1 VTDVAGIDRAIRA
14 FADQP
19 LETAGRGLFEAL
31 GYRSGKTIPL
41 DGDPATFAREL
52 DHEGKLERA
61 AAHFGKWREVRFL
74 FQLTNDEIPMLGRD
88 QGSIDLGER
97 YGRSIVDSYV
107 FLAIA
112 LEDQKWKRSALAG
125 ITRAVNALFPMPV
138 VLLFR
143 HGERVSL
150 AVSERR
156 QHKRDASRDVQTG
169 RISVVLNVSTE
180 RPHRGHLSILA
191 KLDWQ
196 AMRPRPSNFGELH
209 DRWQEALSTKTLNE
223 KFYRDLSDWFFW
235 ARRLV
240 VFPEGAYPP
249 NSDSK
254 KPDRNSVP
262 LIRLLTRVIFC
273 WFIKERGLIPG
284 ELFRLEEA
292 RRLLKADSGKE
303 AEEGNYYRAILQNLF
318 FATLNTEMGEGRK
331 WRSKNAGGG
340 QDGHFLVHSVYRYQD
355 LFADPDAALDLFRK
369 VPFLNGGL
377 FECLDRELTERDLA
391 RDPGLAKISDGK
403 RLRVDGFSDHPK
415 NTLHVPNR
423 IFFGD
428 TVDAP
433 ELNEDYETKGKRYT
447 ARGLFTLFDDY
458 VFTVEENTSVEEEVA
473 LDPELLGKVFE
484 NLLASYNP
492 ETSSSARKMS
502 GSFYTPRYVVDFMVR
517 ETLAHQ
523 FTRALIAMQPGEA
536 GGIRPKSEAFDLGP
550 APGELGLSRTAPGR
564 DPFPEGEGIV
574 AVRVHAL
581 LDPAAPAPKF
591 SDKERDTLIAAI
603 EDMKVLDPAC
613 GSGAFPMGMLQA
625 LMEVL
630 KRLDPDNAK
639 WRAVLRAPLERDLA
653 NARTKDV
660 TRRGEALEEAEAA
673 LKAFDEEFADNDLAD
688 YVRKL
693 HLIEKCLYGSDIQP
707 IAILIAKLRFFISLA
722 VEQKPHP
729 GRDNLGIKPLPNL
742 ETKLVAANSL
752 IPLDRPKQ
760 DDLFANKRIDE
771 LEKLIEDATQRHFGA
786 RTMRTKRKYRD
797 LIQQYRDELSEVLEA
812 EHSLPHDDAEKA
824 AAWNPFDQNA
834 SAPFFDP
841 LWMFQL
847 HDGFDIVIGNPPYVR
862 QERFTEDKPALQK
875 VYGQKDRNGQPL
887 GSYAGTADMFVYFIE
902 RGMRLLKPGGAFSY
916 ITSNKWYR
924 AKYGENLRHWM
935 TVNAR
940 LHLLIDFGDADVFD
954 AIAYPTIIL
963 AERRAH
969 PGPKPEDRFRALNWQ
984 NLGVEADE
992 ERFEDYL
999 DQYGFTMPQS
1009 ALEKGGWQIEP
1020 TVKRDLLA
1028 RIRAAGVPLGDY
1040 VEGRF
1045 YRGILTGYNEAFVI
1059 DGATRARLI
1068 AADSK
1073 SAEIIKPFL
1082 RGRDIKRWRVEPQD
1096 LWLIF
1101 TRRGIDIDR
1110 YPAIKTH
1117 LAEYRKKLES
1127 KPTDWIDGPTDA
1139 EKWPGRKA
1147 GSYKWFEIQD
1157 NVAYWEAFLEPK
1169 IIVPAIEKTVAYAP
1183 DTAGFFSNDK
1193 TSIVVS
1199 DDWRFL
1205 SACLNSPVS
1214 WWIAQSAYAGRQG
1227 GFFEFKPMYV
1237 GQFPVP
1243 KASPTPKAMIGA
1255 LVDVLRADHAN
1266 PALEQLLNGL
1276 VYELYFPDDLHARG
1290 LRLFDAAQ
1298 AAGLEA
1304 IAGREGERLAAAAE
1318 AFAREHLAPA
1328 KPLRVMLSDLQT
1340 LDVVRII
1347 EGKG

>member
-1 VTDVAGIDRAIRA
+1 MTATAQTIDKAVRA

-19 LETAGRGLFEAL
+19 LEAAGRGLLEAL
-31 GYRSGKTIPL
+31 GYRSAKTIPL
-41 DGDPATFAREL
+41 DGKPTTFAREI
-52 DHEGKLERA
+52 DHESKLERA
-61 AAHFGKWREVRFL
+61 AAHFDKWREVRFI

-88 QGSIDLGER
+88 QGGIDLTER
-97 YGRSIVDSYV
+97 YGRSIVDSFV
-107 FLAIA
+107 FLVIE
-112 LEDQKWKRSALAG
+112 LEGEEWKRGALAD
-125 ITRAVNALFPMPV
+125 ITRAVNGLFPMPV
-138 VLLFR
+138 IILFR
-143 HGERVSL
+143 HGQRFSL

-156 QHKRDASRDVQTG
+156 QHRRDANRDVQTG
-169 RISVVLNVSTE
+169 RISIILNVSTE
-180 RPHRGHLSILA
+180 RPHRGHLSILE
-191 KLDWQ
+191 KLDWRS
-196 AMRPRPSNFGELH
+196 MRSRPSNFGELYES
-209 DRWQEALSTKTLNE
+209 WQAALSTKTLNE
-223 KFYRDLSDWFFW
+223 AFYKELSNWFFW
-235 ARRLV
+235 ARGLV
-240 VFPEGAYPP
+240 DFPEGAGP
-249 NSDSK
+249 K
-254 KPDRNSVP
+254 TEVP

-273 WFIKERGLIPG
+273 WFIKERGLIPDG
-284 ELFRLEEA
+284 FFRLEDV
-292 RRLLKADSGKE
+292 RGLLKTDPGK
-303 AEEGNYYRAILQNLF
+303 AGSEGNYYRAILQNLF

-377 FECLDRELTERDLA
+377 FECLDRELTDRDLT

-403 RLRVDGFSDHPK
+403 RLRVDGFSDHSK
-415 NTLHVPNR
+415 NPLQVPNR
-423 IFFGD
+423 VFFSD
-428 TVDAP
+428 YVDVD
-433 ELNEDYETKGKRYT
+433 LNEIYETKGKPYK
-447 ARGLFTLFDDY
+447 ARGLFTLFEDY

-484 NLLASYNP
+484 NLLASYNE
-492 ETSSSARKMS
+492 ETSTTARKKS
-502 GSFYTPRYVVDFMVR
+502 GAFYTPRYVVDYMVR

-523 FTRALIAMQPGEA
+523 FTRTLVALQPVEA

-550 APGELGLSRTAPGR
+550 APGELAMERNNPHPTPSPKEGGLLEA
-564 DPFPEGEGIV
+564 
-574 AVRVHAL
+574 RVHTL
-581 LDPAAPAPKF
+581 LDPAAPAPDF
-591 SDKERDTLIAAI
+591 SDRECDALIATI

-625 LMEVL
+625 LIAVL
-630 KRLDPDNAK
+630 KRLDPNNTRWKA
-639 WRAVLRAPLERDLA
+639 ALRAPLERRAAD
-653 NARTKDV
+653 ARNYDV
-660 TRRGEALEEAEAA
+660 TRREAELEEAEAA
-673 LKAFDEEFADNDLAD
+673 LKAFDEEFADSDLAD

-722 VEQKPHP
+722 VEQKPHKDRP
-729 GRDNLGIKPLPNL
+729 NLGIKPLPNL

-752 IPLDRPKQ
+752 IPLDRPAQ
-760 DDLFANKRIDE
+760 DDLFANPRIAE
-771 LEKLIEDATQRHFGA
+771 LELLTEDATQRHFGA
-786 RTMRTKRKYRD
+786 RTMKTKRKYRD
-797 LIQQYRDELSEVLEA
+797 LIQLYRDELSEILEA
-812 EHSLPHDDAEKA
+812 EHSLPHEDAQKA

-862 QERFTEDKPALQK
+862 QEKITEQKTALQK
-875 VYGQKDRNGQPL
+875 IYGQKDRKGQPL
-887 GSYAGTADMFVYFIE
+887 GSYAGTADLFVYFIE

-935 TVNAR
+935 NVNAR
-940 LHLLIDFGDADVFD
+940 LRTLIDFGDADVFD

-984 NLGVEADE
+984 DLGESANIEA
-992 ERFEDYL
+992 FPAL
-999 DQYGFTMPQS
+999 VGSAGFTMPQS

-1045 YRGILTGYNEAFVI
+1045 YRGILTGYNDAFVI
-1059 DGATRARLI
+1059 DGATRAQLI
-1068 AADSK
+1068 ATDPK

-1082 RGRDIKRWRVEPQD
+1082 RGRDVKRWRAEPQD
-1096 LWLIF
+1096 LWLVF
-1101 TRRGIDIDR
+1101 TRRGIDIDA
-1110 YPAIKTH
+1110 YPAIKMH
-1117 LAEYRKKLES
+1117 LAGYREKLEP
-1127 KPTDWIDGPTDA
+1127 KPSDWVDGPTDA
-1139 EKWPGRKA
+1139 EKWQGRKA

-1183 DTAGFFSNDK
+1183 DNEGFFSNDK
-1193 TSIVVS
+1193 TSIIVS

-1214 WWIAQSAYAGRQG
+1214 WWIAQVNYAGRQG

-1243 KASPTPKAMIGA
+1243 KADGQAKAIIA
-1255 LVDVLRADHAN
+1255 PLVDILCVDHAN

-1276 VYELYFPDDLHARG
+1276 VYELYFPDDLHVRG
-1290 LRLFDAAQ
+1290 LHLF
-1298 AAGLEA
+1298 E
-1304 IAGREGERLAAAAE
+1304 AAAE
-1318 AFAREHLAPA
+1318 AGLGALGDLEAEPLTRAAEVFARQHLAPGQ
-1328 KPLRVMLSDLQT
+1328 PLRVMLSDLQT

-1347 EGKG
+1347 EGKS

>member
-1 VTDVAGIDRAIRA
+1 MTDIAAIDRAIRA
-14 FADQP
+14 FLNQP
-19 LETAGRGLFEAL
+19 LEEAGRGLFESL

-41 DGDPATFAREL
+41 DGAPATFAEAL
-52 DHEGKLERA
+52 DHERKLERA
-61 AAHFGKWREVRFL
+61 AAQFGKWREVRFL

-107 FLAIA
+107 FLAVA
-112 LEDQKWKRSALAG
+112 LEGDEWKRSALAG

-138 VLLFR
+138 ILLFSY
-143 HGERVSL
+143 GSRVSL

-156 QHKRDASRDVQTG
+156 QHKRDASREVQTG
-169 RISVVLNVSTE
+169 RISVILNVSTE

-209 DRWQEALSTKTLNE
+209 DGWQAALSTKTLNE
-223 KFYRDLSDWFFW
+223 AFYKELSNWFFW
-235 ARRLV
+235 SRGLV
-240 VFPEGAYPP
+240 AFPEGAG
-249 NSDSK
+249 
-254 KPDRNSVP
+254 PDPEVP

-273 WFIKERGLIPG
+273 WFIKERGLIP
-284 ELFRLEEA
+284 ESLFRLDEV
-292 RRLLKADSGKE
+292 RPLLKADPGKKPDDS
-303 AEEGNYYRAILQNLF
+303 NYYRAILQNLF
-318 FATLNTEMGEGRK
+318 FATLNTEMGESRK
-331 WRSKNAGGG
+331 WRSKNSDGG

-355 LFADPDAALDLFRK
+355 LFADPDAALALFRK

-391 RDPGLAKISDGK
+391 RDPDLAKISDGK

-415 NTLHVPNR
+415 NPLNVPNR
-423 IFFGD
+423 IFFGEPEQ
-428 TVDAP
+428 VD
-433 ELNEDYETKGKRYT
+433 LNKDYETKGKGYT

-502 GSFYTPRYVVDFMVR
+502 GSFYTPRYVVDYMVR

-523 FTRALIAMQPGEA
+523 FARTIASIQLVEV
-536 GGIRPKSEAFDLGP
+536 GGIRPQTETFDLGP
-550 APGELGLSRTAPGR
+550 APGELAIERKRSRPGTSGQGT
-564 DPFPEGEGIV
+564 E
-574 AVRVHAL
+574 AVDARIHAL
-581 LDPAAPAPKF
+581 LDPAASTPDF
-591 SDKERDTLIAAI
+591 SAVERDALIAAI
-603 EDMKVLDPAC
+603 EDLKVLDPAC

-630 KRLDPDNAK
+630 RRLDPDNAR
-639 WRAVLRAPLERDLA
+639 WEMALRAPLERRVAD
-653 NARTKDV
+653 ARNYDV
-660 TRRGEALEEAEAA
+660 TRRETELEEAEAA

-693 HLIEKCLYGSDIQP
+693 HLIEKCLYGSDIQA

-722 VEQKPHP
+722 VEQKPHTDRP
-729 GRDNLGIKPLPNL
+729 NLGIKPLPNL
-742 ETKLVAANSL
+742 ESKLVAANSL

-760 DDLFANKRIDE
+760 EDLFANKRIGE
-771 LEKLIEDATQRHFGA
+771 LEHLIEDATQRHFGA

-797 LIQQYRDELSEVLEA
+797 LIQDYRDELSEILEA
-812 EHSLPHDDAEKA
+812 EHSLPHEDAQMA

-862 QERFTEDKPALQK
+862 QEKITELKPALQK
-875 VYGQKDRNGQPL
+875 VYGEKDRKGQAL
-887 GSYAGTADMFVYFIE
+887 GSYAGSADLFVYFIE

-924 AKYGENLRHWM
+924 TKYGENLRHWM
-935 TVNAR
+935 NVNAR
-940 LHLLIDFGDADVFD
+940 LCTLIDFGDAAVFD
-954 AIAYPTIIL
+954 AVAYPTIIL
-963 AERRAH
+963 AERRSQ

-984 NLGVEADE
+984 DLDEGAKVEAFPALVE
-992 ERFEDYL
+992 SA
-999 DQYGFTMPQS
+999 GFDMPQS
-1009 ALEKGGWQIEP
+1009 TLDKDGWQIEP

-1028 RIRAAGVPLGDY
+1028 RIRAAGVPLNEY

-1045 YRGILTGYNEAFVI
+1045 YYGIKTGYNDAFVI
-1059 DGATRARLI
+1059 DGPTRARLI
-1068 AADSK
+1068 GEDPK

-1082 RGRDIKRWRVEPQD
+1082 RGRDVKRWRVQPQD

-1110 YPAIKTH
+1110 YPAAKRH
-1117 LAEYRKKLES
+1117 LQQYREALEP
-1127 KPTDWIDGPTDA
+1127 KPSGWKGG
-1139 EKWPGRKA
+1139 EWPGRKA
-1147 GSYKWFEIQD
+1147 GSYKWYEIQD
-1157 NVAYWEAFLEPK
+1157 NLAYWEEFLRPK

-1183 DTAGFFSNDK
+1183 DTTGFFSNDK
-1193 TSIVVS
+1193 TSIIVS

-1214 WWIAQSAYAGRQG
+1214 WWMAQTLYAGRQG

-1243 KASPTPKAMIGA
+1243 KADAPAKALIA
-1255 LVDVLRADHAN
+1255 PLADILCADQAN

-1276 VYELYFPDDLHARG
+1276 VYELYFPGALHARG
-1290 LRLFDAAQ
+1290 LHLFDAA
-1298 AAGLEA
+1298 AEAGLGALADLEA
-1304 IAGREGERLAAAAE
+1304 ETLTRSAE
-1318 AFAREHLAPA
+1318 AFAFEKLAPGQQ
-1328 KPLRVMLSDLQT
+1328 LRVMLSDLQT
-1340 LDVVRII
+1340 IDVVRII
-1347 EGKG
+1347 EGKD